1 MSRSADE
8 RYHWNVAYVFSRHI
22 RAYAGDLMIRLE
34 EARGS
39 KVHADEARALQ
50 SNATYCMA
58 FLAQRVICTKAP
70 ESLRSELLD
79 YLLSFIA
86 HESYPPEWLG
96 PEGMK
101 GLIVESVFHS
111 TTLPFEPRSDS
122 AFFRSWAEAFYEIIP
137 APGVPDAR
145 EQYAEALLAHY
156 ESLLSEHAEAVSKVK
171 GDPGRNWLSYAHGL
185 STNLT
190 KFVGCSVAVASIST
204 LLSAVLLILMF

>member
-1 MSRSADE
+1 
-8 RYHWNVAYVFSRHI
+8 
-22 RAYAGDLMIRLE
+22 MIRLE

-39 KVHADEARALQ
+39 KVHTDEARALQ

-58 FLAQRVICTKAP
+58 FLAQRVLCTNAP

-79 YLLSFIA
+79 YLLTFIA

-111 TTLPFEPRSDS
+111 TTLPFEPRNDS
-122 AFFRSWAEAFYEIIP
+122 AFFRAWADAFYEIIP

-145 EQYAEALLAHY
+145 ERYAEALLAHY
-156 ESLLSEHAEAVSKVK
+156 ESILSEHSEAVAKVK
-171 GDPGRNWLSYAHGL
+171 ADPGKNWLSYAHGL
-185 STNLT
+185 STNLA
-190 KFVGCSVAVASIST
+190 KFAGCSVVVAVAST
-204 LLSAVLLILMF
+204 LFSVALVAVAR